1 MGAIELVK
9 LSEQNFRNWKDSTET
24 FRSYSTNWF
33 SIFVN
38 HDFHVLDYSTNQV
51 VILPI
56 VNKSEIILVK
66 ARRPVIGSSTWEL
79 PAGGLEHGETEE
91 EGALRELKEETGVL
105 IEGKKRLRPM
115 NSLVVSPTR
124 MPMFP
129 SLFSINIT
137 REEFERRKSQDNEI
151 EEVGLFSLME
161 IRQMILNEE
170 IFVSL
175 PLAILSRFLLSQD
188 R

>member
-1 MGAIELVK
+1 MHFDSSTRVQSCKVK
-9 LSEQNFRNWKDSTET
+9 FEKWTDETQTEFEAPWFNILEKDSYFTLVYT
-24 FRSYSTNWF
+24 HPQT
-33 SIFVN
+33 
-38 HDFHVLDYSTNQV
+38 

-56 VNKSEIILVK
+56 IENLQILLVK
-66 ARRPVIGSSTWEL
+66 VKRPVIGSSTWEL
-79 PAGGLEHGETEE
+79 PAGGLEIGETAE

-105 IEGKKRLRPM
+105 IDDKNRLKPM
-115 NSLVVSPTR
+115 NTLIISPTR

-137 REEFERRKSQDNEI
+137 KEEFELRQSHDNEI
-151 EEVGLFSLME
+151 EEVGLFSFDE